1 MLKHYEYH
9 TNTMTSY
16 DNCCNYFSKKCLQ
29 WESTDPDYSMRKYI
43 EKKQK
48 IGLVT
53 EFKSDPDFFET
64 VCKFLKQYAK
74 GQEKGTLTSIIN
86 DALDIAEGNLL
97 PVHINLILAA
107 VLEACGYSDLASN
120 VLKGIAAAVIIGG
133 ILAAVGSLLKK

>member
-1 MLKHYEYH
+1 MLKHHECH

-16 DNCCNYFSKKCLQ
+16 DNCCDYFRKKCLQ
-29 WESTDPDYSMRKYI
+29 WEVTAPDYNMKKYI

-48 IGLVT
+48 TGLVT
-53 EFKSDPDFFET
+53 EFKSDPDFFDT

-74 GQEKGTLTSIIN
+74 GQEKGTLSSIIN
-86 DALDIAEGNLL
+86 DALDIAQGNLL

-120 VLKGIAAAVIIGG
+120 ILKGIAAAVIIGG
-133 ILAAVGSLLKK
+133 IVAAVGSLLKK